1 MSELFS
7 LKDVRIAYGKTEI
20 VHGVDI
26 DIAPGEFCA
35 LLGLNGS
42 GKTTI
47 LHGCCGFLPIQG
59 SFTVAD
65 TDCRSLN
72 EKKRARLVS
81 FIPQVCSLQGGRTAL
96 EVVLM
101 GFNSQLGLLE
111 SPSAEHKR
119 AALEAMQRLNCAEF
133 AEKDFGAL
141 SQGQRQIVILAR
153 CIVQD
158 SPVMLMDEPD
168 SALDFLNRHMVLSK
182 ISELIKEENKA
193 GLITLHDPNFAMA
206 YCDRLFLLKQGN
218 IVGELDMRA
227 ANRDKVQQK
236 LSLIYGNIDI
246 VENNGSFLMGRAK

>member
-1 MSELFS
+1 MSGLFS
-7 LKDVRIAYGKTEI
+7 LKDARISYGKTEI

-47 LHGCCGFLPIQG
+47 LHGCCGFLPVEG

-65 TDCRSLN
+65 TDCRGLN
-72 EKKRARLVS
+72 EKKRARLIS
-81 FIPQVCSLQGGRTAL
+81 FIPQICSLQGGRTAL

-119 AALEAMQRLNCAEF
+119 AALAAMKRLNCAEF

-168 SALDFLNRHMVLSK
+168 SALDFLNRHMVLAK
-182 ISELIKEENKA
+182 IRELIKEENKA

-206 YCDRLFLLKQGN
+206 YCDRLLLLRQGS
-218 IVGELDMRA
+218 IVEELDMRRA
-227 ANRDKVQQK
+227 GTEEVRGK
-236 LSLIYGNIDI
+236 LSLIYGDI
-246 VENNGSFLMGRAK
+246 GLLQNGSSFLMGKAL